1 MCSVS
6 RPRQF
11 ISSPV
16 IQQCGL
22 KVLSALADC
31 SGAVDLLCQQ
41 GAIDTVL
48 HTLQMF
54 PQERGT
60 AEGPLL
66 SGNAPGLLVEPHRVC
81 LCVPDVHYWGLM
93 LLNYLVSKKKLSRMI
108 VPVLA
113 SVVVASLLQFKD
125 DSEMTLKVMFP
136 CWFVGLLS

>member
-1 MCSVS
+1 MS
-6 RPRQF
+6 RPPQF

-60 AEGPLL
+60 AVVGEPL
-66 SGNAPGLLVEPHRVC
+66 GGLAEAHQVC
-81 LCVPDVHYWGLM
+81 LCVPEVHYWGLM

-113 SVVVASLLQFKD
+113 SVVVASLLQFRD
-125 DSEMTLKVMFP
+125 DSEMTLKVTIP
-136 CWFVGLLS
+136 CLFVCCL

>member
-1 MCSVS
+1 MMLEHLYFELYLCYCLFVFCDNNVEIYLLRYISYLFYAETVYIS
-6 RPRQF
+6 PPSMIFSAVCVCVQF
-11 ISSPV
+11 ISSSI

-60 AEGPLL
+60 E
-66 SGNAPGLLVEPHRVC
+66 NNCH
-81 LCVPDVHYWGLM
+81 
-93 LLNYLVSKKKLSRMI
+93 
-108 VPVLA
+108 
-113 SVVVASLLQFKD
+113 
-125 DSEMTLKVMFP
+125 
-136 CWFVGLLS
+136 